1 MTTDTTETVTGS
13 GIAPGVTQGTLR
25 FFAPAAETPRA
36 PAAKGEPETEIERF
50 AQHVTSLIEDLRE
63 TVARLGDDPA
73 SPGADILRSHILLLE
88 GSSLRSRVEET
99 IRSSNLAAEAAVEHA
114 IEEIV
119 RVFEGSGNPVLVER
133 APDLRDL
140 AIQLRQ
146 RLVGQ
151 RPSLL
156 AGLPQDPSECILATR
171 ELLPSL
177 VLEAHARG
185 VRGFVVD
192 RGTPLSHGAILAQSF
207 GLPVLRVARLETLW
221 SLDGSRVLLDAD
233 RGELLVEP
241 APADLAPRLAEVPPV
256 PVPGPEP
263 SSLARV
269 WLNVMDPD
277 QLVGVDWTGVEGVG
291 LYRTEMLFLGGRG
304 GMPSEEE
311 QTRAYRALFQRCAP
325 GRATVRTLDIGGD
338 KALPYFSLG
347 PQDNPALGL
356 RAHRIY
362 RFHPEILL
370 TQVRAILRA
379 AAGFPGLRLLFP
391 MIECIEEWR
400 FVQGLVDQAVDSLA
414 ADGIEFQDRF
424 ERGVLVETPS
434 AVWSFRRLLEAA
446 DFASVGTNDLIQYLF
461 AVDRSNLNVL
471 RTYGPEHPVV
481 LQVLAALARDAK
493 KAGKPLAICGK
504 AGSDLAL
511 LPVLIGL
518 GITDLSVPINRA
530 QAVRARLATL
540 RLRDCRRLAREC
552 LRAETP
558 HEVLELLGR
567 PGSPPGPD
575 VVAPRGADW
584 VDPVCGMAVHAEGNP
599 LTTVRNGRRFY
610 FCSPECLEAFLR
622 QPAPPD
628 TKLRSKLSAP

>member
-1 MTTDTTETVTGS
+1 MTTETRETVTGS
-13 GIAPGVTQGTLR
+13 GIAPGVAQGILR
-25 FFAPAAETPRA
+25 FFAPVAEGTRGSAAT
-36 PAAKGEPETEIERF
+36 GEPETEIERF
-50 AQHVTSLIEDLRE
+50 AQHVGSLIEDLRE
-63 TVARLGDDPA
+63 MVARLGEDSA

-99 IRSSNLAAEAAVEHA
+99 IRSSSLAAEAAVEHA

-146 RLVGQ
+146 RLAGQ
-151 RPSLL
+151 QPSLL
-156 AGLPQDPSECILATR
+156 AGLPQDPSESILATR

-177 VLEAHARG
+177 VLEAHTRG

-207 GLPVLRVARLETLW
+207 DLPVLRVPRLEALW

-241 APADLAPRLAEVPPV
+241 AAADLEPRLTEAAPVVVPD
-256 PVPGPEP
+256 PEP
-263 SSLARV
+263 SPLARV
-269 WLNVMDPD
+269 WLNVMDPA

-291 LYRTEMLFLGGRG
+291 LYRTEMLFLGGRS

-311 QTRAYRALFQRCAP
+311 QARAYRNLFERCAP

-362 RFHPEILL
+362 RFHPEILI

-379 AAGFPGLRLLFP
+379 ATGFPALRLLFP
-391 MIECIEEWR
+391 MIECVEEWR

-414 ADGIEFQDRF
+414 AEGVAFQERF

-434 AVWSFRRLLEAA
+434 AVWSFPRLLEAA
-446 DFASVGTNDLIQYLF
+446 DFASIGTNDLIQYLF
-461 AVDRSNLNVL
+461 AVDRSNPNVL

-481 LQVLAALARDAK
+481 LQVLDALARDAK

-504 AGSDLAL
+504 AGTDLTL

-530 QAVRARLATL
+530 QAVRARLAAL
-540 RLRDCRRLAREC
+540 GPRECRRVAREC
-552 LRAETP
+552 LRAKAP
-558 HEVLELLGR
+558 DEVLELLGR
-567 PGSPPGPD
+567 PGPPKGPD
-575 VVAPRGADW
+575 AASHRGAEW
-584 VDPVCGMAVHAEGNP
+584 MDPVCGMAVHADGNP
-599 LTTVRNGRRFY
+599 LSTVRHGRQFY
-610 FCSPECLEAFLR
+610 FCSRECLDAFLR
-622 QPAPPD
+622 QPAD
-628 TKLRSKLSAP
+628 LTNQTK

>member
-1 MTTDTTETVTGS
+1 MTTETREQEDRMVTGS
-13 GIAPGVTQGTLR
+13 GIAPGVAQGILR
-25 FFAPAAETPRA
+25 FFVPAPQARRDPVV
-36 PAAKGEPETEIERF
+36 PGEPETEIERF
-50 AQHVTSLIEDLRE
+50 AQHVGSLIEDLRE
-63 TVARLGDDPA
+63 MVARLGEDSA

-88 GSSLRSRVEET
+88 GSSLRSRIEET
-99 IRSSNLAAEAAVEHA
+99 IRSTNLAAEAAVEHA

-146 RLVGQ
+146 RLAGQ
-151 RPSLL
+151 QASLL

-207 GLPVLRVARLETLW
+207 DLPVLRVPRLEALW

-241 APADLAPRLAEVPPV
+241 AAADLEPRLAEAPPV
-256 PVPGPEP
+256 PVPGPAP

-269 WLNVMDPD
+269 WLNVMDPG

-291 LYRTEMLFLGGRG
+291 LYRTEMLFLGRRG
-304 GMPSEEE
+304 GMPGEEE
-311 QTRAYRALFQRCAP
+311 QTEAYRRLFERCAP

-391 MIECIEEWR
+391 MIECVEEWR

-414 ADGIEFQDRF
+414 AEGTAFQERF

-434 AVWSFRRLLEAA
+434 AAWSFRRLLEAA
-446 DFASVGTNDLIQYLF
+446 DFASIGTNDLIQYLF
-461 AVDRSNLNVL
+461 AVDRSNPNVL

-493 KAGKPLAICGK
+493 EAGKPLSICGK

-511 LPVLIGL
+511 LPALIGL
-518 GITDLSVPINRA
+518 GITDLSVPVNRA

-540 RLRDCRRLAREC
+540 RPRDCRRLARQC
-552 LRAETP
+552 LQAETP
-558 HEVLELLGR
+558 DEVLELLGR
-567 PGSPPGPD
+567 PGSPPGPG
-575 VVAPRGADW
+575 VVAPRGAEW

-599 LTTVRNGRRFY
+599 LTTVRDGRRFY
-610 FCSPECLEAFLR
+610 FCSRECLDAFLR
-622 QPAPPD
+622 QPADPANQ
-628 TKLRSKLSAP
+628 TR